1 MTPESAAT
9 YLLAIFL
16 FAITPGPGVFALIAT
31 GMNAG
36 FRGCLSLTVGMTLS
50 DVLYLLLATFGL
62 ATLAEHWGEVF
73 GVIRV
78 LGALYLFY
86 LGWKLWTSP
95 TQDEEMPAT
104 GANGGALAGVT
115 QGFLISASNP
125 KVILFYIAFLPTF
138 VDLDRLGGASLTLL
152 VALTVVGLM
161 SGLCLVAAG
170 AARTRR
176 IFRSSR
182 AQRRLNRGAGSLMIG
197 AGALLIAK
205 S

>member
-1 MTPESAAT
+1 MTFESAVT

-36 FRGCLSLTVGMTLS
+36 FRRCLSLTVGMTLS

-95 TQDEEMPAT
+95 TQDDEMPAT
-104 GANGGALAGVT
+104 GSSGGTLAGMV

-138 VDLDRLGGASLTLL
+138 VDLDRLGGSSLTLL
-152 VALTVVGLM
+152 VTLTVVGLM
-161 SGLCLVAAG
+161 GGLCLVAAG
-170 AARTRR
+170 AARARR

>member
-1 MTPESAAT
+1 MTFESAVT

-36 FRGCLSLTVGMTLS
+36 FRRCLSLTVGMTLS

-95 TQDEEMPAT
+95 TQDDEMPAA
-104 GANGGALAGVT
+104 GASGGALAGMM

-138 VDLDRLGGASLTLL
+138 VDLDRLGGSSLTLL

-161 SGLCLVAAG
+161 GGLCLVAAG
-170 AARTRR
+170 AARARR
-176 IFRSSR
+176 IFRSSHT
-182 AQRRLNRGAGSLMIG
+182 QRRLNRGAGSLMIG

>member
-1 MTPESAAT
+1 MTFESAVT

-36 FRGCLSLTVGMTLS
+36 FRRCLSLTVGMTLS

-95 TQDEEMPAT
+95 TQDEEMKAAST
-104 GANGGALAGVT
+104 SGGALAGMM

-138 VDLDRLGGASLTLL
+138 VDLDRLGGSSLTLL

-161 SGLCLVAAG
+161 GGLCLVAAG
-170 AARTRR
+170 AARARR

>member
-1 MTPESAAT
+1 MTFESAVT

-36 FRGCLSLTVGMTLS
+36 FRRCLSLAVGMTLS

-95 TQDEEMPAT
+95 TQDDEMPAT
-104 GANGGALAGVT
+104 GASGGSLAGMM

-138 VDLDRLGGASLTLL
+138 VDLDRLGGSSLTLL

-161 SGLCLVAAG
+161 GGLCLVAAG
-170 AARTRR
+170 AARARR

>member
-1 MTPESAAT
+1 MTFESAVT

-36 FRGCLSLTVGMTLS
+36 FRRCLSLAVGMTLS

-95 TQDEEMPAT
+95 TQDDEMPTAGT
-104 GANGGALAGVT
+104 SGGSLAGMM

-138 VDLDRLGGASLTLL
+138 VDLDRLGGSSLTLL

-161 SGLCLVAAG
+161 GGLCLVAAG
-170 AARTRR
+170 AARARR

>member
-1 MTPESAAT
+1 MTFESAVT

-36 FRGCLSLTVGMTLS
+36 FRRCLSLTVGMTLS

-62 ATLAEHWGEVF
+62 AALAEHWGEVF

-95 TQDEEMPAT
+95 TQDDEMPAT
-104 GANGGALAGVT
+104 GASGGSLAGMM

-138 VDLDRLGGASLTLL
+138 VDLDRLGGSSLTLL

-161 SGLCLVAAG
+161 GGLCLVAAG
-170 AARTRR
+170 AARARR

>member
-1 MTPESAAT
+1 MSLESAVT

-36 FRGCLSLTVGMTLS
+36 FRRCLSMAAGMILS

-62 ATLAEHWGEVF
+62 ATIAEHWGEVF
-73 GVIRV
+73 GVIRI

-86 LGWKLWTSP
+86 LGWKLWRAPVQSAEVASP
-95 TQDEEMPAT
+95 GQSGGNLA
-104 GANGGALAGVT
+104 GGA

-138 VDLDRLGGASLTLL
+138 VDLERLGGSALALL
-152 VALTVVGLM
+152 IVLTVAGLM
-161 SGLCLVAAG
+161 AGLCLIAAS
-170 AARTRR
+170 AARARR
-176 IFRSSR
+176 ALRSPR
-182 AQRRLNRGAGSLMIG
+182 AQRRLNRSAGSLMIG

>member
-1 MTPESAAT
+1 MTFESAVT

-36 FRGCLSLTVGMTLS
+36 FRRCLSLTVGMTLS

-95 TQDEEMPAT
+95 TQDDEMPAT
-104 GANGGALAGVT
+104 GSSGGTLAGMV

-138 VDLDRLGGASLTLL
+138 VDLDRLGGSSLTLL
-152 VALTVVGLM
+152 VTLTVVGLM
-161 SGLCLVAAG
+161 GGLCLVAAG
-170 AARTRR
+170 AARARR
-176 IFRSSR
+176 VFRSSR

>member
-1 MTPESAAT
+1 MTFESAVT

-36 FRGCLSLTVGMTLS
+36 FRRCISLTVGMTLS

-95 TQDEEMPAT
+95 TQDDEMPAA
-104 GANGGALAGVT
+104 GASGGALAGMM

-138 VDLDRLGGASLTLL
+138 VDLDRLGGSSLTLL

-161 SGLCLVAAG
+161 GGLCLVAAG
-170 AARTRR
+170 AARARR
-176 IFRSSR
+176 IFRSSH

>member
-1 MTPESAAT
+1 MTFESAVT

-36 FRGCLSLTVGMTLS
+36 FRRCLSLAVGMTLS

-95 TQDEEMPAT
+95 TQDEEMKA
-104 GANGGALAGVT
+104 ASASGGALAGML

-138 VDLDRLGGASLTLL
+138 VDLDRLGSSSLTLL

-161 SGLCLVAAG
+161 GGLCLVAAG
-170 AARTRR
+170 AARARR

>member
-1 MTPESAAT
+1 MTFESAVT

-36 FRGCLSLTVGMTLS
+36 FRRCISLTVGMTLS

-95 TQDEEMPAT
+95 TQDDEMPAA
-104 GANGGALAGVT
+104 GASGGALAGMM

-138 VDLDRLGGASLTLL
+138 VDLDRLGGSSLTLL

-161 SGLCLVAAG
+161 GGLCLVAAG
-170 AARTRR
+170 AARARR
-176 IFRSSR
+176 VFRSSR

>member
-1 MTPESAAT
+1 MTFESAVT

-36 FRGCLSLTVGMTLS
+36 FRRCLSLAVGMTLS

-95 TQDEEMPAT
+95 TQDDEMPAT
-104 GANGGALAGVT
+104 GSSGGTLAGMV

-138 VDLDRLGGASLTLL
+138 VDLDRLGGSSLTLL

-161 SGLCLVAAG
+161 GGLCLVAAG
-170 AARTRR
+170 AARARR

>member
-1 MTPESAAT
+1 MTFESAVT

-36 FRGCLSLTVGMTLS
+36 FRRCLSLTVGMTLS

-95 TQDEEMPAT
+95 TQDDEMPAA
-104 GANGGALAGVT
+104 GASGGALAGMM

-138 VDLDRLGGASLTLL
+138 VDLDRLGGSSLTLL

-161 SGLCLVAAG
+161 GGLCLVAAG
-170 AARTRR
+170 AARARR
-176 IFRSSR
+176 IFRSSH

>member
-1 MTPESAAT
+1 MTFESAVT

-36 FRGCLSLTVGMTLS
+36 FRRCLSLAVGMTLS

-95 TQDEEMPAT
+95 TQDDEMPAT
-104 GANGGALAGVT
+104 GSSGGTLAGMM

-138 VDLDRLGGASLTLL
+138 VDLDRLGGSSLTLL

-161 SGLCLVAAG
+161 GGLCLVAAG
-170 AARTRR
+170 AARARR

>member
-1 MTPESAAT
+1 MTFESAVT

-36 FRGCLSLTVGMTLS
+36 FRRCISLTVGMTLS

-95 TQDEEMPAT
+95 TQDDEMSAA
-104 GANGGALAGVT
+104 GASGGALAGMM

-138 VDLDRLGGASLTLL
+138 VDLDRLGGSSLTLL

-161 SGLCLVAAG
+161 GGLCLVAAG
-170 AARTRR
+170 AARARR
-176 IFRSSR
+176 IFRSSH

>member
-1 MTPESAAT
+1 MIFESAAT

-36 FRGCLSLTVGMTLS
+36 FRRCLSLTVGMTLS

-95 TQDEEMPAT
+95 TQDEEMKA
-104 GANGGALAGVT
+104 ASASGGALAGML

-138 VDLDRLGGASLTLL
+138 VDLDRLGSSSLTLL

-161 SGLCLVAAG
+161 GGLCLVAAG
-170 AARTRR
+170 AARARR